1 MTQQEHPREETK
13 REPSKKAKTDKVP
26 QRGPSIA
33 VLENL
38 RREENLKRAVGAV
51 GLNGWPSSEPS
62 AAGVV
67 LHSPIPQQSP
77 AFTLLPMSS
86 STGSYPFDFALPRP
100 SLVDSISVGSNDG
113 SMPLVWRSLYEDF
126 SFSPNSHFPPLLDK
140 MQAQQMT
147 QYMTQHKLQQPLV
160 GAETMNSITQM
171 TSGDCHQMELE
182 FPSSQSQYGTAN
194 ASSWAD
200 QQMMMHKMVG
210 MDGSW
215 PFHVDGANALL
226 ATIPVRQPVRYPRCN
241 SIVTSG
247 MEQSGSDL
255 SGEAAWSSSK
265 VRVNPFTCHEMKRN
279 VVNQQVA
286 SSTIHSSLFSMADT
300 SLASRSSWPVN
311 MAIRQPSFNLTQKK
325 ETRDRTGIKASKASI
340 PLESQV
346 FYNFM
351 GLPDDA
357 FDAN

>member
-51 GLNGWPSSEPS
+51 GLNGGPSSEPS

-77 AFTLLPMSS
+77 AFPLLPMSS
-86 STGSYPFDFALPRP
+86 STGSYPVDFALPRP
-100 SLVDSISVGSNDG
+100 SLVDSIS
-113 SMPLVWRSLYEDF
+113 
-126 SFSPNSHFPPLLDK
+126 
-140 MQAQQMT
+140 
-147 QYMTQHKLQQPLV
+147 
-160 GAETMNSITQM
+160 ETMNSITQM

-182 FPSSQSQYGTAN
+182 LPSSQSQYGTAN

-311 MAIRQPSFNLTQKK
+311 AMPIRQPSFNLTQKK
-325 ETRDRTGIKASKASI
+325 ETRDRTGINASKASI

-357 FDAN
+357 FDANVTSKPSEPKEEGTDLDLKL